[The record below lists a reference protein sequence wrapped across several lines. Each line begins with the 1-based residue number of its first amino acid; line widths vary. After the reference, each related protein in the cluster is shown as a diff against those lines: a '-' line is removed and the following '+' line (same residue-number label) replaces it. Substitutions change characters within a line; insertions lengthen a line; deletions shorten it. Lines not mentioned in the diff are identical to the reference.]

1 MNRIRPPNIG
11 RLFHINATFV
21 FGVKVRYHNSFGG
34 LNVRKCWIFRHTMRL
49 EGNNKRTVHQK
60 KRDAILH
67 AYDAH
72 AREVLRYVIVKTGD
86 EEIAKDIVSETFLK
100 TWKYVQANDV
110 KNVRAFLYR
119 TATNLVIDY
128 YRIKPRN
135 TPLLEDMP
143 FESDH
148 SRVTLEEAVD
158 TRVAFEKARAAI
170 QCLPKDYREIFTL
183 RFVQG
188 LELKEI
194 KEITGKSM
202 ANIYVIL
209 HRGTK
214 ALRKELGH
222 E

>member
-1 MNRIRPPNIG
+1 
-11 RLFHINATFV
+11 
-21 FGVKVRYHNSFGG
+21 
-34 LNVRKCWIFRHTMRL
+34 MRL
-49 EGNNKRTVHQK
+49 GDNNKRTVHQK
-60 KRDAILH
+60 KHNAMLQ

-100 TWKYVQANDV
+100 TWKYIQVNDV
-110 KNVRAFLYR
+110 KNIRAFLYK
-119 TATNLVIDY
+119 TATNLVIDH
-128 YRIKPRN
+128 YRVKPRN
-135 TPLLEDMP
+135 VPLLDDLP
-143 FESDH
+143 FEPNHAHVS
-148 SRVTLEEAVD
+148 LEDKVD
-158 TRVAFEKARAAI
+158 TKTMYEKARAAI

-214 ALRKELGH
+214 ALKKELEDH

>member
-1 MNRIRPPNIG
+1 MS
-11 RLFHINATFV
+11 LE
-21 FGVKVRYHNSFGG
+21 
-34 LNVRKCWIFRHTMRL
+34 RKP
-49 EGNNKRTVHQK
+49 ERTAHQK
-60 KRDAILH
+60 KQDAMLV

-100 TWKYVQANDV
+100 TWKYVQENEV
-110 KNVRAFLYR
+110 KNIRAFLYK
-119 TATNLVIDY
+119 TATNLVIDH

-143 FESDH
+143 FEPDH
-148 SRVTLEEAVD
+148 TRVSLEDRVD
-158 TRVAFEKARAAI
+158 TKAAFEKARAAI

-202 ANIYVIL
+202 TNIYVIL

-214 ALRKELGH
+214 ALRKELEDH